1 MASHEYFGIDTEIV
15 RTMESGWAIGSAL
28 AEARTEAPRR
38 SKIHA
43 KLDDSI
49 LLAEFTY
56 RDRPFAMYVDLREGG
71 FTFRLV
77 AEDRDGFPIR
87 LIEIDG
93 EGMRIGDRTL
103 EAGRATDRERD
114 EALVSLAILSLAL
127 RYIAGV

>member
-1 MASHEYFGIDTEIV
+1 MANHDYFGVCTEIV
-15 RTMESGWAIGSAL
+15 RTMESAWSIGTTL
-28 AEARTEAPRR
+28 ADARTEAPRR

-43 KLDDSI
+43 KLDDCI

-56 RDRPFAMYVDLREGG
+56 RERPFALYADLRESGL
-71 FTFRLV
+71 TFRLV
-77 AEDRDGFPIR
+77 AEDREGFPIR
-87 LIEIDG
+87 LVEIDG

-103 EAGRATDRERD
+103 ESGRATDRERD